1 MLQGIHTLLTQD
13 TAPNPSGHPQPG
25 PPHPGAGVG
34 TAVVSL
40 LGTTEKRSSKM
51 ATMQQIFIMT
61 TLRRRIAVLTLLSF
75 VAMC

>member
-1 MLQGIHTLLTQD
+1 
-13 TAPNPSGHPQPG
+13 
-25 PPHPGAGVG
+25 
-34 TAVVSL
+34 
-40 LGTTEKRSSKM
+40 M